1 MDTERQLRIDPVQ
14 FLMHF
19 EAEFGQLIAAVD
31 AGGGESA
38 ETEVLAVR
46 MHLGVELRPVEFEQ
60 LLRLLAGEDALLQ
73 VVAEE
78 RHIQLVKGPLRTHR
92 LEFQLLTGVVDE
104 CELERLSKRLR
115 RTVGDGVHRFGQFR
129 KVFLFRQRGE
139 PQDQFAHRLED
150 VGGGGE
156 ELLRLRILGFFDCG
170 ERPVAQAG
178 RTEGEYGVP
187 VGRGVALI
195 HLRDEDA
202 AVAKGPCRL
211 KHRFPDQAA
220 CSFSAFVIEVPEEP
234 FPLDMVDEA
243 VEGIDTDSAAGE
255 NKGEHFRLEAD
266 ERLVLMKG
274 FVLLEFLFQ
283 RFLVGTAF
291 RFGQHRLVLLFQPG
305 TDSFKSAFHFGIL
318 LRSCV
323 IVYYETGKKRMNKTE
338 KNISFQV
345 FCLNFLADSSIFNRR
360 KQGEWHHADDDVPGA

>member
-1 MDTERQLRIDPVQ
+1 
-14 FLMHF
+14 
-19 EAEFGQLIAAVD
+19 
-31 AGGGESA
+31 
-38 ETEVLAVR
+38 
-46 MHLGVELRPVEFEQ
+46 
-60 LLRLLAGEDALLQ
+60 
-73 VVAEE
+73 
-78 RHIQLVKGPLRTHR
+78 
-92 LEFQLLTGVVDE
+92 
-104 CELERLSKRLR
+104 
-115 RTVGDGVHRFGQFR
+115 
-129 KVFLFRQRGE
+129 
-139 PQDQFAHRLED
+139 
-150 VGGGGE
+150 
-156 ELLRLRILGFFDCG
+156 
-170 ERPVAQAG
+170 
-178 RTEGEYGVP
+178 
-187 VGRGVALI
+187 
-195 HLRDEDA
+195 
-202 AVAKGPCRL
+202 
-211 KHRFPDQAA
+211 
-220 CSFSAFVIEVPEEP
+220 
-234 FPLDMVDEA
+234 MVDEA

-274 FVLLEFLFQ
+274 FVLFEFLFQ